1 MQTGHKESGK
11 MIQKKKHAPAAG
23 PHETAAA
30 AAAQKEKQDR
40 RLSAPHEPSRHNT
53 ALITAVL
60 AALLCIAFFFAMC
73 IRTGAPEFISPKMMI
88 HNMILWVRLGIA
100 DLFHLPLSLQ
110 RKQVTADSPYF
121 YETVARFRILI
132 FTMLCGAAIAL
143 GGAVYQVLF
152 HNPMAAPTM
161 LGIGSGIN
169 FGLLILV
176 VQYSV
181 YAYEH
186 IRERYLYALAGAF
199 MMLALVLAAGRFAG
213 GSRRSV
219 TDMLLAGAV
228 LGQILGAAMT
238 FLRFQME
245 QEDLMVF
252 QTLTLYG
259 FSANI
264 SWDAAGR
271 AVLILLAVFVVC
283 FAPLRAMRFSFDAMS
298 FSDDEA
304 RILGLNPLLVR
315 ALLIIAVTVVVTVSI
330 LYCGTIGVLS
340 LVVPHLA
347 RYLTGSRF
355 RDLMRSTVLLGA
367 LLLLICRG
375 ISSLIYLE
383 GMGSFPI
390 GTLAGLLS
398 APILAMVLSQRRRG
412 WE

>member
-1 MQTGHKESGK
+1 MQTGHRESGEG
-11 MIQKKKHAPAAG
+11 IQENKPAPAAG
-23 PHETAAA
+23 HGETAASTA
-30 AAAQKEKQDR
+30 AEKENRNR
-40 RLSAPHEPSRHNT
+40 RPPAPREPSRHNT
-53 ALITAVL
+53 ARVTGILLAVL
-60 AALLCIAFFFAMC
+60 CVVFLFAMC
-73 IRTGAPEFISPKMMI
+73 IRTGAQELISPKIML
-88 HNMILWVRLGIA
+88 HNMLLWIRLGAA
-100 DLFHLPLSLQ
+100 DLLELPLSLQ
-110 RKQVTADSPYF
+110 RNQLIGDSPYF

-143 GGAVYQVLF
+143 GGAVYQLLF

-169 FGLLILV
+169 LGLLILV

-186 IRERYLYALAGAF
+186 IQERYLYALAGAF
-199 MMLALVLAAGRFAG
+199 VMLALVLAAGRFAG
-213 GSRRSV
+213 GNRRSV

-228 LGQILGAAMT
+228 LGQIVGALMT
-238 FLRFQME
+238 FIRFQMD
-245 QEDLMVF
+245 QESLMVF

-264 SWDAAGR
+264 SWDMAGR
-271 AVLILLAVFVVC
+271 AVWILLAVFLIC
-283 FAPLRAMRFSFDAMS
+283 FAPLRGMRFSFDAMS

-304 RILGLNPLLVR
+304 RILGINPGLVR
-315 ALLIIAVTVVVTVSI
+315 GLLIAAVTIVVTVCI

-347 RYLTGSRF
+347 RYLTGARF

-367 LLLLICRG
+367 ILLLVCRAV
-375 ISSLIYLE
+375 SSLIYLE

-398 APILAMVLSQRRRG
+398 APILAMVLSQKRRG